1 MSHII
6 DSGLFRGNWSVPE
19 LESVF
24 SDEGKLQFW
33 LDIEAALARVQGRL
47 GVIPADAAKRV
58 L

>member
-19 LESVF
+19 LEPVF
-24 SDEGKLQFW
+24 SDEGKVQYW
-33 LDIEAALARVQGRL
+33 LDIEAALGCGQGNL
-47 GVIPADAAKRV
+47 GS